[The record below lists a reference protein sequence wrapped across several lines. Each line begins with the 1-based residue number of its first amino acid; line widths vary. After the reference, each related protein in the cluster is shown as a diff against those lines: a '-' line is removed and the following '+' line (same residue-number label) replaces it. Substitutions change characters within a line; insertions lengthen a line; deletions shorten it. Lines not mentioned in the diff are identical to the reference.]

1 MLLVASCIFYMA
13 FVPAYIAVLFVTILI
28 DYLAALRIE
37 RSSGERRRA
46 WLLVSICATCLV
58 LFVFKYF
65 DFFSESVTLAARSI
79 GMSYFAPTLRL
90 LLPVGLS
97 FHTFQSLSYVAEVYR
112 GRQRAEASF
121 PKYALYVMFYPQL
134 VAGPIERPQNLL
146 HQFDEIHE
154 FDYGRVVSGLQL
166 MAWGFIK
173 KLVVADRLA
182 EFANRVYDAPA
193 QYTGLPLIVGTVA
206 FAFQIYCD
214 FSGYSD
220 IAIGAAQ
227 VMGFRLMRNF
237 DHPYIAR
244 SVSEFWRRW
253 HISLS
258 SWFRDYV
265 YLPLGGNRVARPL
278 WLRNLFIT
286 FLISGLWHGA
296 RWTFVIWGAL
306 HGCYVIASI
315 LSSGLRARVRH
326 AIGWR
331 EHHRLISAW
340 QIGVTFTL
348 VGLAWIFF
356 RATSL
361 HDAWY
366 VLTHLL
372 TGVSGQ
378 LTEVLHSADA
388 RYRLLYLGHNS
399 SQFVLAAMAVVVLL
413 VIERLQRRGSIR
425 VRLAAQP
432 AAFRW
437 AAYSAAVV
445 VMMTLGIFGSAKF
458 IYFQF

>member
-1 MLLVASCIFYMA
+1 
-13 FVPAYIAVLFVTILI
+13 
-28 DYLAALRIE
+28 
-37 RSSGERRRA
+37 
-46 WLLVSICATCLV
+46 
-58 LFVFKYF
+58 
-65 DFFSESVTLAARSI
+65 
-79 GMSYFAPTLRL
+79 
-90 LLPVGLS
+90 
-97 FHTFQSLSYVAEVYR
+97 
-112 GRQRAEASF
+112 
-121 PKYALYVMFYPQL
+121 
-134 VAGPIERPQNLL
+134 
-146 HQFDEIHE
+146 
-154 FDYGRVVSGLQL
+154 

-182 EFANRVYDAPA
+182 EFANRIYDAPT

-265 YLPLGGNRVARPL
+265 YVPLGGNRAARPL

-306 HGCYVIASI
+306 HGCYLIASI

-331 EHHRLISAW
+331 AHHGLIGAW
-340 QIGVTFTL
+340 QIGVTFTF

-378 LTEVLHSADA
+378 LAEVLHSADA
-388 RYRLLYLGHNS
+388 RYRLLYLGLKS
-399 SQFVLAAMAVVVLL
+399 SQFVLAVAAVAALL
-413 VIERLQRRGSIR
+413 VIEHVQRSGSIR

-432 AAFRW
+432 AAVRW

-445 VMMTLGIFGSAKF
+445 VMMTLGVFGSSKF